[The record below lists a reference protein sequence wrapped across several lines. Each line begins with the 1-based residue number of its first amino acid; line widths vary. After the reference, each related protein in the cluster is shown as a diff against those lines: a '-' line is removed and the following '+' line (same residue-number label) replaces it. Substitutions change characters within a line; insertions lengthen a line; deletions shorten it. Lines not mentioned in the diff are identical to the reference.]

1 MYVYIVRHAQSRG
14 EVNDKEHYS
23 FDFRLRD
30 FEEKDPSL
38 TPTGLKQAARL
49 AARLSHVEFDAVLC
63 APLHSHIATAN
74 EILKLQKNKKIEII
88 NDLLETHIHDYAG
101 IPTEILSNLYPDI
114 EIIPCPDPTPTGGHY
129 LLARQESFDPQERLI
144 RARRVEKYITARFPA
159 DANVLVLTSAVFGGK
174 SLLPAIMRT
183 LPPNPD
189 AISFRCDAA
198 SVSKIELRAD
208 KLSSTC
214 IYVNDKVHLKEE

>member
-14 EVNDKEHYS
+14 EVNDREHYS
-23 FDFRLRD
+23 FDPLVKD

-38 TPTGLKQAARL
+38 TPHGVKQAALL
-49 AARLSHVEFDAVLC
+49 AHRLSPIEFDAVLC

-101 IPTEILSNLYPDI
+101 IPQDILAKLYPDI
-114 EIIPCPDPTPTGGHY
+114 EIIPCPDPTPTGGNY
-129 LLARQESFDPQERLI
+129 LLTRQESFDPQERLI
-144 RARRVEKYITARFPA
+144 RARRVEKYITNRFPN
-159 DANVLVLTSAVFGGK
+159 DANVLVLTSTIFGGK
-174 SLLPAIMRT
+174 SLLPSIMRT

-189 AISFRCDAA
+189 AISFCCEAA

-208 KLSSTC
+208 KLSSAC
-214 IYVNDKVHLKEE
+214 VYVNDKTHLKTE

>member
-1 MYVYIVRHAQSRG
+1 MYVYVVRHAESRG
-14 EVNDKEHYS
+14 EVNDREHYS
-23 FDFRLRD
+23 FDPSVRD
-30 FEEKDPSL
+30 FEDKDPSL
-38 TPTGLKQAARL
+38 TPTGQKQAARL
-49 AARLSHVEFDAVLC
+49 AARLSHVEFDAVFC

-101 IPTEILSNLYPDI
+101 IPQDILSALYPDI
-114 EIIPCPDPTPTGGHY
+114 EIIPCPDPTPTGGNY

-144 RARRVEKYITARFPA
+144 RARRVEKYITERFPYGS
-159 DANVLVLTSAVFGGK
+159 NVMILTSEIFGGK

-208 KLSSTC
+208 KQSSAC
-214 IYVNDKVHLKEE
+214 VYVNDKSHLKAE